1 MNEPDAVREHRL
13 GVVAVFVE
21 NRLDTA
27 PKVNEILSQYGRI
40 LVGRM
45 GIPYH
50 GRVQPRFSS
59 AESRSSPPERNLS
72 VIAVIVDGS
81 NDDIGAMTGK
91 LGAIPGVSVK
101 AALRKKGGVETADE
115 VRSEKLEARTQN
127 QDRETAEEAKAQRPK
142 DKAQSE
148 DGKEAG

>member
-1 MNEPDAVREHRL
+1 MNESDAVHEHRL

-27 PKVNEILSQYGRI
+27 PKVNQILSEYGRI

-45 GIPYH
+45 GIPY
-50 GRVQPRFSS
+50 R
-59 AESRSSPPERNLS
+59 ERNSS

-81 NDDIGAMTGK
+81 NDEIGAMTGK

-101 AALRKKGGVETADE
+101 AALRRKG
-115 VRSEKLEARTQN
+115 
-127 QDRETAEEAKAQRPK
+127 AEEIEGPRNPV
-142 DKAQSE
+142 SRE
-148 DGKEAG
+148 LAGSVKTTESA

>member
-1 MNEPDAVREHRL
+1 MNEPDAVHEHRL

-27 PKVNEILSQYGRI
+27 PKVNQILSDYGRI

-45 GIPYH
+45 GIPY
-50 GRVQPRFSS
+50 R
-59 AESRSSPPERNLS
+59 ERNLS

-81 NDDIGAMTGK
+81 NDEIGALTGK

-101 AALRKKGGVETADE
+101 AALRRKAAE
-115 VRSEKLEARTQN
+115 VMEG
-127 QDRETAEEAKAQRPK
+127 PK
-142 DKAQSE
+142 DPVSRELACSVRTPE
-148 DGKEAG
+148 SA

>member
-1 MNEPDAVREHRL
+1 MNESDAVREHRL

-27 PKVNEILSQYGRI
+27 PRVNDILSQYGRI

-45 GIPYH
+45 GIPYK
-50 GRVQPRFSS
+50 
-59 AESRSSPPERNLS
+59 ERNLS

-81 NDDIGAMTGK
+81 NDDIGALTGK

-101 AALRKKGGVETADE
+101 AALRRK
-115 VRSEKLEARTQN
+115 EAEGFEGPRDPASYELAGTG
-127 QDRETAEEAKAQRPK
+127 T
-142 DKAQSE
+142 
-148 DGKEAG
+148 GKESA

>member
-1 MNEPDAVREHRL
+1 MNESDVVREHRL

-27 PKVNEILSQYGRI
+27 PRVNQILSEYARI

-45 GIPYH
+45 GIPY
-50 GRVQPRFSS
+50 R
-59 AESRSSPPERNLS
+59 ERNLS
-72 VIAVIVDGS
+72 VLSVIVDGS

-101 AALRKKGGVETADE
+101 AALRKKEGEGTEGSRDQEIQGPRDPVSRELAGN
-115 VRSEKLEARTQN
+115 ARR
-127 QDRETAEEAKAQRPK
+127 RESA
-142 DKAQSE
+142 
-148 DGKEAG
+148 

>member
-1 MNEPDAVREHRL
+1 MDESIAVSEHRL

-45 GIPYH
+45 GIPY
-50 GRVQPRFSS
+50 R
-59 AESRSSPPERNLS
+59 ERNLS

-81 NDDIGAMTGK
+81 NDEIGAMTGK

-101 AALRKKGGVETADE
+101 AALRKKEGEGIEGPRDPVSRELAGNAKRVESA
-115 VRSEKLEARTQN
+115 
-127 QDRETAEEAKAQRPK
+127 
-142 DKAQSE
+142 
-148 DGKEAG
+148 

>member
-1 MNEPDAVREHRL
+1 MNESDAVSEHRL

-45 GIPYH
+45 GIPY
-50 GRVQPRFSS
+50 R
-59 AESRSSPPERNLS
+59 ERNLS
-72 VIAVIVDGS
+72 VISVIVDGS
-81 NDDIGAMTGK
+81 NDEIGAMTGK

-101 AALRKKGGVETADE
+101 AALRKKEGEGIEGSRDQVIEGPRDPVSRELAGN
-115 VRSEKLEARTQN
+115 ARR
-127 QDRETAEEAKAQRPK
+127 RESA
-142 DKAQSE
+142 
-148 DGKEAG
+148 

>member
-1 MNEPDAVREHRL
+1 MNESDAVDEHRL

-27 PKVNEILSQYGRI
+27 PKVNQILSEYGRI

-45 GIPYH
+45 GIPY
-50 GRVQPRFSS
+50 R
-59 AESRSSPPERNLS
+59 ERNLS

-81 NDDIGAMTGK
+81 NDEIGAMTGK

-101 AALRKKGGVETADE
+101 AALRKKGEEGIEGSRDRVSVGQAEAK
-115 VRSEKLEARTQN
+115 SEARMPERT
-127 QDRETAEEAKAQRPK
+127 ESA
-142 DKAQSE
+142 
-148 DGKEAG
+148 